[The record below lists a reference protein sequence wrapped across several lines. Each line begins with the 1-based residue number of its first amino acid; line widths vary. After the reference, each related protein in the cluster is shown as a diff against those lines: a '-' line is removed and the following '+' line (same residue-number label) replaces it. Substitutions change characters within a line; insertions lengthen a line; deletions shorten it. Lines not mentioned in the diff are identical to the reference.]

1 MRERLFACLERM
13 QFRPNRVLAGVFV
26 ISMLERG
33 FGVLDMGGG
42 RDKGLGRLVGG
53 VSRGGCFDCLA
64 RVTHLLHRR
73 VDAAAHCEHD
83 QRQDAEVAH

>member
-1 MRERLFACLERM
+1 
-13 QFRPNRVLAGVFV
+13 
-26 ISMLERG
+26 
-33 FGVLDMGGG
+33 
-42 RDKGLGRLVGG
+42 
-53 VSRGGCFDCLA
+53 LA